1 MRSVPD
7 KPVLASDSCGTAH
20 SGAMRGKSMN
30 STSMIGAPNSA
41 ACAATRPARAI
52 GGRPTG
58 MWASTSAVSRPHT
71 ETTIAAATAIDCV

>member
-1 MRSVPD
+1 
-7 KPVLASDSCGTAH
+7 
-20 SGAMRGKSMN
+20 MN
-30 STSMIGAPNSA
+30 STSMIGAPSSA

-58 MWASTSAVSRPHT
+58 MCASTSAVSRPHT